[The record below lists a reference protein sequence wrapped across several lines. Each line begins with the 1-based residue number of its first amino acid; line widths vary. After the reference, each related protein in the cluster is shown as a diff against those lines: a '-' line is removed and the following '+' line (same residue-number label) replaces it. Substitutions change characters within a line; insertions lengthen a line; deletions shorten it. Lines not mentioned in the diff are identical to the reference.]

1 MSKWDIPDNINFA
14 YYESPIKRI
23 FNEMETQLAEKMES
37 NKKQLIM
44 RVQDVVGYDIE
55 EKELLKALQYDR
67 DQYAKGY
74 AAGLNADRWISVE
87 DRLPE
92 ETGSYLAYIIN
103 ADDNK
108 LRYAMTADF
117 YSKRKEWVPDDE
129 CASNNVVAWQE
140 LPKPYEKA
148 GESDG

>member
-1 MSKWDIPDNINFA
+1 MNIDLLKVDFSN
-14 YYESPIKRI
+14 YESPIQKI
-23 FNEMETQLAEKMES
+23 VADMQTKMIEQENIQLMMEV
-37 NKKQLIM
+37 KQA
-44 RVQDVVGYDIE
+44 VGFAVSKE
-55 EKELLKALQYDR
+55 ELLKALQYDR

-92 ETGSYLAYIIN
+92 ETGRYLAYIIN

-117 YSKRKEWVPDDE
+117 YSKRKVWAPDDE
-129 CASNNVVAWQE
+129 CASDNVVAWQE

-148 GESDG
+148 GEEE